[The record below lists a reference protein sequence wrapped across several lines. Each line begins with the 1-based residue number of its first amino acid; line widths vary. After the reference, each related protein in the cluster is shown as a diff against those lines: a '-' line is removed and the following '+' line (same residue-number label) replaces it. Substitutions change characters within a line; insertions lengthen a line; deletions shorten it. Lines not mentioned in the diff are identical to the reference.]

1 MNHQPK
7 YLGRLGAELDTKTRF
22 DAARTAALSAPA
34 ATRQYLGALDRVRQ
48 VVRLGIFIATHG
60 NFFDQPAVADGA
72 SDLFRDVFGAENLAV
87 KLIIAVASLPLEVPI
102 GLEVILE
109 VDE

>member
-1 MNHQPK
+1 M
-7 YLGRLGAELDTKTRF
+7 
-22 DAARTAALSAPA
+22 
-34 ATRQYLGALDRVRQ
+34 RQ
-48 VVRLGIFIATHG
+48 VVRLGIFMAIHG
-60 NFFDQPAVADGA
+60 DFFDQPAVADGA

-87 KLIIAVASLPLEVPI
+87 KLVIGVASLPLGVPI